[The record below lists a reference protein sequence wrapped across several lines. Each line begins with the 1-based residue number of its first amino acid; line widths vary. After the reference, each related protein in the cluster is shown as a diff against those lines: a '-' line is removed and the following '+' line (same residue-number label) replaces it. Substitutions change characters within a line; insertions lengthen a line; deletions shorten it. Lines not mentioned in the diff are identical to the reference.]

1 MIPLNE
7 IIKMK
12 TDLVVAKDNQLI
24 QNFGFDLSVYE
35 QRILL
40 LCIAKMDSRNELS
53 NRTFT
58 LHVSDLHNDLGLNI
72 NSNSTYEL
80 MDEAV
85 TRLFHR
91 FIYPDQNNRKIKLRW
106 LTMTDYRS
114 GPGEITI
121 SFAPEVMIYLSAL
134 KSRFTTY
141 KFKYVTQFTCA
152 YSFRFYELF
161 SCWNGKGKQEL
172 KLEVARL
179 KQMLDLGEK
188 YANIHDFKKYV
199 ILPALKEINEFTD
212 VSVTFDQCK
221 RGKVITH
228 LIFYFAPK
236 NPEKK
241 PKKITKAY
249 IEKHARPGESYPQ
262 AHARLSKNI
271 GKNHEQ

>member
-1 MIPLNE
+1 MR
-7 IIKMK
+7 
-12 TDLVVAKDNQLI
+12 TDLVIAKDNQLI

-40 LCIAKMDSRNELS
+40 LCIAKMDSRAEMS

-134 KSRFTTY
+134 KNRFTTY

-188 YANIHDFKKYV
+188 YANIHDFKKKV
-199 ILPALKEINEFTD
+199 IVPALKEINEFTD
-212 VSVTFDQCK
+212 ISVSFDQSK

-228 LIFYFAPK
+228 LIFYFAQK
-236 NPEKK
+236 NPVKK

-249 IEKHARPGESYPQ
+249 IDKHARPGESYTQ
-262 AHARLSKNI
+262 AHARLSKA
-271 GKNHEQ
+271 G